1 MARYA
6 IPMQSL
12 LTPREF
18 EIASL
23 VAMGKTNRAIASALY
38 VSQRTVEN
46 HLYTIFGKL
55 NVHTRT
61 ELAVMWYRTDGV
73 AIAV

>member
-1 MARYA
+1 
-6 IPMQSL
+6 MQSL

-18 EIASL
+18 EIARL
-23 VAMGKTNRAIASALY
+23 VAMGKTNRAIASVLC
-38 VSQRTVEN
+38 VSQRTIEN

-55 NVHTRT
+55 KVHTRT
-61 ELAVMWYRTDGV
+61 ELAVMWFRTDGI